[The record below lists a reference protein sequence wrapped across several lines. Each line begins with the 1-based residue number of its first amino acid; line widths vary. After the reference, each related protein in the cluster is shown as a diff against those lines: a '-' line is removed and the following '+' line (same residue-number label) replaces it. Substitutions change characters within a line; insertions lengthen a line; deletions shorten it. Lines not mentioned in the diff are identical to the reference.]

1 MNAIRLRV
9 RVVDGDTEFRL
20 EIAVSPTDLLA
31 EVIERIIQFHKLTG
45 IAEAWGFYKQAQL
58 LSRDST
64 AGFFTEVELVM
75 QRIIQAPP
83 GGRAYK
89 GLLGTAPSFTPA
101 PAPARVPKHV
111 DDDPGEDGIVFLN
124 DDEDED
130 VHKLDDLAE
139 MLSGFPEASTK
150 SRTRAGSASASS
162 LDVPAAPTVKRRAT
176 VRYYSRMNPQRTY
189 PFLVILSAEQIAEIV
204 KKRVKQV
211 EGTSFEVTAG
221 SQVEIE
227 PILPGCQCYPPR
239 ETITIGNEAVTAEF
253 WVVPQ
258 VLGAVQGARVVV
270 RQGGVVLSEVKLEMR
285 VSKQTLTI
293 IFGLLGLVSPYAT
306 MGLKQLK
313 LDPDSQ
319 KQQNFELYRVIGSWV
334 VENLRPEF
342 LGFGLLGLAVMSYF
356 WFRPRQRDVFWDIT
370 TQPAKLR

>member
-1 MNAIRLRV
+1 MSTIRLRV

-31 EVIERIIQFHKLTG
+31 EVIERIIQYHKLPG
-45 IAEAWGFYKQAQL
+45 AIADWSLYQQDRL
-58 LSRDST
+58 LSPDLMAEHYKDIELLMSRSPVLRNIPSALQADDSISEIRLDLDEEKSKPT
-64 AGFFTEVELVM
+64 YDIDLHDLDEMSNGSGIL
-75 QRIIQAPP
+75 
-83 GGRAYK
+83 
-89 GLLGTAPSFTPA
+89 SPA
-101 PAPARVPKHV
+101 PAPARSHSA
-111 DDDPGEDGIVFLN
+111 GE
-124 DDEDED
+124 
-130 VHKLDDLAE
+130 A
-139 MLSGFPEASTK
+139 PAAAT
-150 SRTRAGSASASS
+150 S
-162 LDVPAAPTVKRRAT
+162 LRKQSVAPTVKRRAT

-204 KKRVKQV
+204 KKRVKQA

-285 VSKQTLTI
+285 VSKQTLTVV
-293 IFGLLGLVSPYAT
+293 FGLLGLVSPYIT

-319 KQQNFELYRVIGSWV
+319 KQQNFELYRGIGSWV

>member
-1 MNAIRLRV
+1 MSTIRLRV
-9 RVVDGDTEFRL
+9 RVIDGDAEFLL
-20 EIAVSPTDLLA
+20 EIAVGPDDLLT
-31 EVIERIIQFHKLTG
+31 EVIERIIRLHDLPGSADEWG
-45 IAEAWGFYKQAQL
+45 IYQGNQL
-58 LSRDST
+58 LSSGST
-64 AGFFTEVELVM
+64 VLFITVAVVVM
-75 QRIIQAPP
+75 QRLTPPTPGSFETRVALPQAPP
-83 GGRAYK
+83 MAGV
-89 GLLGTAPSFTPA
+89 APSRT
-101 PAPARVPKHV
+101 RVEVTFDAV
-111 DDDPGEDGIVFLN
+111 DDAGSIERLDGVVMSS
-124 DDEDED
+124 E
-130 VHKLDDLAE
+130 
-139 MLSGFPEASTK
+139 FPEASTK
-150 SRTRAGSASASS
+150 SRTRAGSGYVSASS
-162 LDVPAAPTVKRRAT
+162 LDAPEAPTVNRRAT

-204 KKRVKQV
+204 KKRVKQA
-211 EGTSFEVTAG
+211 EGTSFEVKAG

-239 ETITIGNEAVTAEF
+239 ETITVGNEAVTAEF

-285 VSKQTLTI
+285 VSKQTLTVV
-293 IFGLLGLVSPYAT
+293 FGLLGLVSPYAT

-319 KQQNFELYRVIGSWV
+319 KQQNFELYRGIGSWV

>member
-1 MNAIRLRV
+1 MSTIRLRV
-9 RVVDGDTEFRL
+9 RVIDGDAEFLL
-20 EIAVSPTDLLA
+20 EIAVGPDDRFA
-31 EVIERIIQFHKLTG
+31 EVIVRIIRLHDLPGSADEWG
-45 IAEAWGFYKQAQL
+45 IYQGNQL

-64 AGFFTEVELVM
+64 AAFITDVELVL
-75 QRIIQAPP
+75 QRLAPPTPGSFETRVALPQAPP
-83 GGRAYK
+83 MAGA
-89 GLLGTAPSFTPA
+89 APSRTSVEVIFDA
-101 PAPARVPKHV
+101 V
-111 DDDPGEDGIVFLN
+111 DDANSVERLDGVVMSS
-124 DDEDED
+124 E
-130 VHKLDDLAE
+130 
-139 MLSGFPEASTK
+139 FPETSTK

-162 LDVPAAPTVKRRAT
+162 LDAPEAPTVKRRAT

-258 VLGAVQGARVVV
+258 VLGAVHGARVVV

-293 IFGLLGLVSPYAT
+293 IFGLLGLVSPYIT